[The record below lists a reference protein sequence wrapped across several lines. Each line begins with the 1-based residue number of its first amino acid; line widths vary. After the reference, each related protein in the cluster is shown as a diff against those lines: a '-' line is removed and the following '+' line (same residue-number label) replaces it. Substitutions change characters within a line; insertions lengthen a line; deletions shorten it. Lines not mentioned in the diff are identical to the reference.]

1 MTGEKHSAAAD
12 GLPEDGVSSYPASD
26 QQMATYRQAHDAL
39 AQFSAPILIR
49 SDDPHARLYVASFD
63 GTGND
68 AIKDPEHRTNVSK
81 IHDAITQ
88 GNDPRIKSEYLEGP
102 GTQSD
107 MLSRVW
113 DGATGYTYD
122 RRTEEMY
129 RRFIEQAARWKA
141 ADPQAEIRVVETGFS
156 RGAEQAAGF
165 ARLVHERGIQDPTG
179 AIYTRTSDGLIASAQ
194 YTKPPIVPP
203 GQVAQVEA
211 LFDPVNTGRPEDRD
225 RRPPPSV
232 ISGFQIIAEDERRN
246 KFKSDHIIDPGPS
259 PDGRFLGVTV
269 AGAHSDIGGSYHRD
283 GLAIRS
289 NNLMIDYLN
298 GLSDKPFLQKGIEPD
313 DPSRNV
319 VHRSEEGML
328 IYRLDRKVDRN
339 TPAGYNELLVPKR
352 DSNKVAD
359 PYNAEPRDEALSN
372 RFERQTVREGAQA
385 QKLADTS
392 AQPLTGRSNTNDMF
406 ETLYAAAANKDDAA
420 SRQVAQAYAQSP
432 DGQALLAQGQQANQ
446 QLAAQE
452 RQAQEANLRAQQQ
465 TQAQQGQGPAIQR

>member
-1 MTGEKHSAAAD
+1 MASEKHKVDAD
-12 GLPEDGVSSYPASD
+12 GLLDDGVSSYPATE
-26 QQMATYRQAHDAL
+26 QQMATYRQAREEL
-39 AQFSAPILIR
+39 SRFEAPLLIR

-68 AIKDPEHRTNVSK
+68 AETDPEHRTNVSR
-81 IHDAITQ
+81 IHEAIKQ
-88 GNDPRIKSEYLEGP
+88 NGDPRIKSEYLAGP

-107 MLSRVW
+107 LLSRVW

-141 ADPQAEIRVVETGFS
+141 ADPEADIHVVETGFS

-179 AIYTRTSDGLIASAQ
+179 AIYTRTSDGLIANVQ

-203 GQVAQVEA
+203 GQVAQVQA

-232 ISGFQIIAEDERRN
+232 ISGFQIIAEDERRH
-246 KFKSDHIIDPGPS
+246 KFKSDHIIDPGLS

-289 NNLMIDYLN
+289 SNLMIDYLN
-298 GLSDKPFLQKGIEPD
+298 GLSDKPFLQKSMEPD
-313 DPSRNV
+313 DPRRNV

-339 TPAGYNELLVPKR
+339 TPDGYNELLVPKR
-352 DSNKVAD
+352 DREKVAD

-372 RFERQTVREGAQA
+372 RFERRPVHEGAQV
-385 QKLADTS
+385 QKLGEMPDRPLA
-392 AQPLTGRSNTNDMF
+392 AQTTTNDMF
-406 ETLYAAAANKDDAA
+406 ETLCAAAAKGDDSA
-420 SRQVAQAYAQSP
+420 SKQVAQAYAQSP
-432 DGQALLAQGQQANQ
+432 QGQALLAQGQEANRQAAAHEQ
-446 QLAAQE
+446 QASLEAAAQAQ
-452 RQAQEANLRAQQQ
+452 RQAQ
-465 TQAQQGQGPAIQR
+465 TQPGPAMRH